1 MQVSR
6 PPQTCTDLVGPE
18 KEAMIIELS
27 KIVNGGRPPTGSQR
41 SPITH
46 RSAQGLGTSEFL
58 QDLIDASP
66 ANVAVLDSDRTIAKI
81 NRAWRRFAA
90 QTGMLECEYGI
101 GRTYPELGVAAAS
114 MSADDEVAVRDG
126 ILRVIKGTEVE
137 FRTQYCST
145 ADPENVWF
153 RLHAASFRMPKGDG
167 SLRILVS
174 HEIISAEEI
183 ASVAIN
189 SEKRLHRLLSMT
201 NIIPWEA
208 DPELSRFTFVGEPV
222 MQILGYPPNE
232 WFEFGFWNDH
242 LHPDDRERAHRAC
255 KELSERFDEFQLEY
269 RMVARDGRVV
279 WIQSMVSVIRHNG
292 RPKLLR
298 GFMIDLTDRKATEDQ
313 LRHLSGRLITAQEEE
328 RKRLARELHDDL
340 NQRIALMSI
349 ELEQLG
355 QIASNVGGGFNT
367 RLEKLQRRAQE
378 ISTDIHRMSY
388 ELHPSKLDHLGLVPA
403 LRSFCRE
410 LSISRGLHVNFT
422 YDGFP
427 ADLSPEK
434 TLCIFRVAQE
444 ALQNAAKHSG
454 ALRVNIHLAK
464 TAVSIELEVSDSG
477 CGFEINSKEAT
488 GGLGF
493 TSIRERVRAVEGR
506 IQISS
511 SPGKGTRISVSI
523 PLKDNPRP
531 HSNR

>member
-1 MQVSR
+1 MIVQ
-6 PPQTCTDLVGPE
+6 LG
-18 KEAMIIELS
+18 KENNRA
-27 KIVNGGRPPTGSQR
+27 GSVLGSPR
-41 SPITH
+41 SSVINH
-46 RSAQGLGTSEFL
+46 SIQGTGTSRFL

-66 ANVAVLDSDRTIAKI
+66 ANIAVLNSDCTIVKI

-90 QTGMLECEYGI
+90 QTGLLECEYGM
-101 GRTYPELGVAAAS
+101 GQAYPDLGVAAAS
-114 MSADDEVAVRDG
+114 MAADDTIAVREG
-126 ILRVIKGTEVE
+126 IQRVIRGREVE

-145 ADPENVWF
+145 AEPENVWF
-153 RLHAASFRMPKGDG
+153 RLHAASFRMPRPDG

-174 HEIISAEEI
+174 HEMISADEI

-189 SEKRLHRLLSMT
+189 SEKRLHRLLSMS
-201 NIIPWEA
+201 NIMPWEA
-208 DPELSRFTFVGEPV
+208 DPELSKFTFVGEPA

-232 WFEFGFWNDH
+232 WFEPGFWDLH
-242 LHPDDRERAHRAC
+242 LHPDDRERAHRTC
-255 KELSERFDEFQLEY
+255 RELAERFDEFQFEY
-269 RMVARDGRVV
+269 RMIARDGRAV
-279 WIQSMVSVIRHNG
+279 WLQNMVSVIRQNG
-292 RPKLLR
+292 KPKILR
-298 GFMIDLTDRKATEDQ
+298 GFIIDLTDRKATEDK

-355 QIASNVGGGFNT
+355 QIASKAGGGFNT
-367 RLEKLQRRAQE
+367 RLQNLQRRAQE

-410 LSISRGLHVNFT
+410 LSTGRGIRVDFT

-427 ADLSPEK
+427 ADLSPDK

-454 ALRVNIHLAK
+454 ARRINIHLANSPE
-464 TAVSIELEVSDSG
+464 SIELEVSDRG
-477 CGFEINSKEAT
+477 CGFEISSKEAN

-493 TSIRERVRAVEGR
+493 TSIRERIRAVDGQ
-506 IQISS
+506 IQIIST
-511 SPGKGTRISVSI
+511 PGKGTRISVSI
-523 PLKDNPRP
+523 PPDEKPGPRT
-531 HSNR
+531 NY

>member
-1 MQVSR
+1 
-6 PPQTCTDLVGPE
+6 
-18 KEAMIIELS
+18 
-27 KIVNGGRPPTGSQR
+27 
-41 SPITH
+41 
-46 RSAQGLGTSEFL
+46 
-58 QDLIDASP
+58 
-66 ANVAVLDSDRTIAKI
+66 
-81 NRAWRRFAA
+81 
-90 QTGMLECEYGI
+90 
-101 GRTYPELGVAAAS
+101 
-114 MSADDEVAVRDG
+114 
-126 ILRVIKGTEVE
+126 
-137 FRTQYCST
+137 
-145 ADPENVWF
+145 
-153 RLHAASFRMPKGDG
+153 
-167 SLRILVS
+167 
-174 HEIISAEEI
+174 
-183 ASVAIN
+183 
-189 SEKRLHRLLSMT
+189 
-201 NIIPWEA
+201 
-208 DPELSRFTFVGEPV
+208 
-222 MQILGYPPNE
+222 
-232 WFEFGFWNDH
+232 
-242 LHPDDRERAHRAC
+242 
-255 KELSERFDEFQLEY
+255 
-269 RMVARDGRVV
+269 
-279 WIQSMVSVIRHNG
+279 MVSVIRHNG

-410 LSISRGLHVNFT
+410 LSISRGLHVDFT